1 MGMSV
6 NADVARLSIVF
17 VGLALGTL
25 EWFIIRRTSFNK
37 WVVPAV
43 YCVGALV
50 WAFAVEPAQVL
61 FLSLVIAFIMA
72 VYAIKDELINGRLQR
87 RGTSGV
93 DKTRLRDL

>member
-1 MGMSV
+1 MSV
-6 NADVARLSIVF
+6 NTDVARLSIVF
-17 VGLALGTL
+17 IGLALGTL

-43 YCVGALV
+43 YWVGALV
-50 WAFAVEPAQVL
+50 WSSATGPTPVL
-61 FLSLVIAFIMA
+61 FPSLVLGLIMA

-87 RGTSGV
+87 RGTSGI

>member
-1 MGMSV
+1 M
-6 NADVARLSIVF
+6 
-17 VGLALGTL
+17 
-25 EWFIIRRTSFNK
+25 
-37 WVVPAV
+37 
-43 YCVGALV
+43 GALV
-50 WAFAVEPAQVL
+50 WAFAMEPAQVL

>member
-6 NADVARLSIVF
+6 DADVARLSIVF

-25 EWFIIRRTSFNK
+25 EWFIVRRTSFNK

-43 YCVGALV
+43 YWVGALI
-50 WAFAVEPAQVL
+50 WSSATGPTPVL
-61 FLSLVIAFIMA
+61 FPSLVIGLFMA
-72 VYAIKDELINGRLQR
+72 GCATEDEIINGYLQR
-87 RGTSGV
+87 KGTSGV

>member
-1 MGMSV
+1 MSV

-43 YCVGALV
+43 YWVGALI
-50 WAFAVEPAQVL
+50 WSSATGPTPVL
-61 FLSLVIAFIMA
+61 FPSLVIGLFMA
-72 VYAIKDELINGRLQR
+72 GCAIEDELINKYLQR
-87 RGTSGV
+87 KGTSGV

>member
-17 VGLALGTL
+17 IGLALGTL
-25 EWFIIRRTSFNK
+25 EWFIIKRTSFNK

-43 YCVGALV
+43 YWAGALA
-50 WAFAVEPAQVL
+50 WASASGLTPVL
-61 FLSLVIAFIMA
+61 FPSLVMGLFMA
-72 VYAIKDELINGRLQR
+72 GCAIEDEIINRYLQR

>member
-1 MGMSV
+1 MSV

-17 VGLALGTL
+17 IGLALGTL
-25 EWFIIRRTSFNK
+25 EWFIIKRTSFNK

-50 WAFAVEPAQVL
+50 WAFAMEPAQVL

-72 VYAIKDELINGRLQR
+72 VYAIKDELI
-87 RGTSGV
+87 SS
-93 DKTRLRDL
+93 